1 VETELDDKVA
11 WVLGASSGIG
21 RAVAHSLAAEGARV
35 AISARNRGRL
45 EQTATAI
52 ETETQRVCRAFPL
65 DVTERE
71 AIYEVHK
78 EIASDLGTVKIL
90 VSNAGGPPAGTF
102 DSLDEKQLRAAFE
115 LTLESAWHLAQAVRP
130 DMEREGGGCIIF
142 LTSTSVKE
150 PIPNLLFS
158 NMMRPAVVGMA
169 KTMSQELGPAGIRVC
184 CVAPGRID
192 TPRIEELHEVEAQE
206 SGKTPAEV
214 RAARESKIPL
224 RRYGRPEEVGEV
236 VAFLASERASY
247 MTGITVAVDGGALS
261 GLLS

>member
-1 VETELDDKVA
+1 VELGLEGKVA

-21 RAVAHSLAAEGARV
+21 RAAAHSLAAEGAHV
-35 AISARNRGRL
+35 ATSARKPAPL
-45 EQTATAI
+45 QQTATEI
-52 ETETQRVCRAFPL
+52 ETETQGVCRAFPL
-65 DVTERE
+65 DVTERD
-71 AIYEVHK
+71 AIYEVHQA
-78 EIASDLGTVKIL
+78 IASDFGTVKIL

-102 DSLDEKQLRAAFE
+102 DSLDEQQLRAAFE
-115 LTLESAWHLAQAVRP
+115 LTLESAWHLAQAVRSG
-130 DMEREGGGCIIF
+130 MEREGGGCIIF

-192 TPRIEELHEVEAQE
+192 TPRIDELHEVEAQE

-214 RAARESKIPL
+214 RAARESRIPL
-224 RRYGRPEEVGEV
+224 RRYGRPEEVGDV

-247 MTGITVAVDGGALS
+247 LTGITVAVDGGALS